1 MQRYLGQL
9 TYLPIT
15 TQEPLAQHLSPSL
28 SSLGLAPA
36 RLTTLL
42 RTGELEERAAV
53 SLDPNQARVMLCGN
67 PAMVTE
73 MRNLL
78 SKRGF
83 AAGRRGVPGNLAVEN
98 YW

>member
-1 MQRYLGQL
+1 MV
-9 TYLPIT
+9 YLPVT
-15 TQEPLAQHLSPSL
+15 SQEPLNPLLSPAIQAKHLSAS
-28 SSLGLAPA
+28 

-42 RTGELEERAAV
+42 TSGELEQRTRIT
-53 SLDPNQARVMLCGN
+53 LDPSRSRVMLCGN

-73 MRNLL
+73 MRQLL
-78 SKRGF
+78 SLRGF